1 MGPADVLEVSREAV
15 VVMLKI
21 SAPLLG
27 LTLVVGL
34 CISLF
39 QALTQIQEMTL
50 SFVPKILV
58 MFVSLLVLMP
68 VMYSTLDIFAQ
79 SLHCLIDLYFGTIDL
94 HRGGRIFGQ
103 LAGNCRNH
111 VIEVLNHCSKI
122 ALTFYRLSDDF
133 A

>member
-1 MGPADVLEVSREAV
+1 MGPAEVLEVSREAV
-15 VVMLKI
+15 IVMLKI
-21 SAPLLG
+21 SGPLLA

-68 VMYSTLDIFAQ
+68 FMYTTLDIFAQ
-79 SLHCLIDLYFGTIDL
+79 SLMD
-94 HRGGRIFGQ
+94 RIVG
-103 LAGNCRNH
+103 LG
-111 VIEVLNHCSKI
+111 
-122 ALTFYRLSDDF
+122 
-133 A
+133 